1 MCNCGGEQSKHIFAI
16 DTTKYRKMVEL
27 QLQIARESCSQ
38 SLGMNILAVKT
49 KAGKTVVVEA
59 VAQNSCSALGG
70 LEVRYFPVI

>member
-1 MCNCGGEQSKHIFAI
+1 
-16 DTTKYRKMVEL
+16 MVEL